1 MKLKNVRKE
10 LKILQNLLEMFQ
22 ALIFQHKNWENHA
35 LKLPKRVFFN
45 RNSLVF
51 RQIWRQK
58 SQYFLYLNLNFA
70 LPIHT
75 RESLLQM

>member
-35 LKLPKRVFFN
+35 LKLPKRVFF
-45 RNSLVF
+45 L
-51 RQIWRQK
+51 
-58 SQYFLYLNLNFA
+58 
-70 LPIHT
+70 T
-75 RESLLQM
+75 